1 MPKVQS
7 SISKVPD
14 AVRAAGAEL
23 VKRAVDSHVSVSRQL
38 APVDEGE
45 LRNGIHAEQKNTFTW
60 DAIASAPHSAF
71 VEFGTE
77 NMDAQPYFL
86 PGYEVAQRQLRD
98 DAQQVLAA
106 QLARIAIR

>member
-7 SISKVPD
+7 SISKIPN

-23 VKRAVDSHVSVSRQL
+23 VKRAVDSHVSISKQL
-38 APVDEGE
+38 APVDKGE
-45 LRNGIHAEQKNTFTW
+45 LRDGIHAEQKNALTW
-60 DAIASAPHSAF
+60 DAIAAAPHSAF

-86 PGYEVAQRQLRD
+86 PGYEAAQKQLRD
-98 DAQQVLAA
+98 EAQQVLAA